1 MGTVLRD
8 PRVLVVAALSLIG
21 ACAPPKPPTP
31 PSSPDAPPLA
41 QVEPASTTTSPT
53 TTDPSPTTEA
63 PVEPQA
69 VAPEPEALAAIAGA
83 YRYRGGK
90 ASVRKSIDGVV
101 DDMNVM
107 VRGIARKRL
116 IAANTVPKRIAID
129 QVGDEVTVRID
140 GRAYVATLGGAAKR
154 VKDPNGEVSRMR
166 YELRDGA
173 LYQIF
178 RADQGDRTNGFT
190 AREGGGLA
198 MAVRIHSRQLP
209 ADVRYRLSFAESG

>member
-1 MGTVLRD
+1 M
-8 PRVLVVAALSLIG
+8 VVALGLFG

-31 PSSPDAPPLA
+31 PASPDAAPLA
-41 QVEPASTTTSPT
+41 HIEPDATTESPT
-53 TTDPSPTTEA
+53 TRSPTTQSPTAESPTAESPTTEA
-63 PVEPQA
+63 PQEPA
-69 VAPEPEALAAIAGA
+69 ATEPLAAIAGA

-116 IAANTVPKRIAID
+116 IAANAVPKRIAID

-140 GRAYVATLGGAAKR
+140 GRPYVASLGGPAQR

-178 RADQGDRTNGFT
+178 HTDQGDRTNVFT
-190 AREGGGLA
+190 ARDDGGLA

-209 ADVRYRLSFAESG
+209 SDVRYRLSFAEAG

>member
-1 MGTVLRD
+1 M
-8 PRVLVVAALSLIG
+8 VVVLSLVG

-31 PSSPDAPPLA
+31 PATPDAPSLA
-41 QVEPASTTTSPT
+41 QVEPATPIPT
-53 TTDPSPTTEA
+53 PEVEA
-63 PVEPQA
+63 PTEPQPA
-69 VAPEPEALAAIAGA
+69 AIEPVAIEPEALAAIAGA

-116 IAANTVPKRIAID
+116 IAANTVPKRIVID
-129 QVGDEVTVRID
+129 QAGDEITVRID
-140 GRAYVATLGGAAKR
+140 GRAYVASLGGAAQR

-178 RADQGDRTNGFT
+178 HTDQGDRTNVFT

-209 ADVRYRLSFAESG
+209 SDVRYRLSFAEAG